1 MKKSLRKLSFGVLIG
16 LILLAPLS
24 GWGQVKPSTL
34 PSALAFGTSSIGSA
48 FYIISVGM
56 GEIIS
61 KKTGINISVES
72 VGGSDANA
80 RALSQKKVDLAM
92 LNSLSVA
99 AAYMGEGTFAKEG
112 KANLQVIAQGQQ
124 SLRNIVVRTASGIKS
139 PADLRG
145 SRFIGKRPALAELEM
160 ITDALL
166 KAYGIPKDSLKILQT
181 TETKEAL
188 EALKLGSAD
197 GAVIPAGLRSSTL
210 LELAQFVDVTFLS
223 IPEDKMKLILEEL
236 GPAFHEAVIPKGT
249 YRGQMEDV
257 KTPSL
262 LTDIAVRADF
272 PEDMAYLIT
281 KTLLESQKELTMVHS
296 EGKEWTVSNTL
307 KPPPAPFHSGA
318 IKYFKEKGLWTPDL
332 EKFQEKLLRK
342 GKN

>member
-1 MKKSLRKLSFGVLIG
+1 MKKSLWI
-16 LILLAPLS
+16 PLS
-24 GWGQVKPSTL
+24 IMICFFFPLFAFSQPT
-34 PSALAFGTSSIGSA
+34 PTPRALSFGTSSVGSA

-61 KKTGINISVES
+61 KKTGISIAVEA

-80 RALSQKKVDLAM
+80 RALSRKKVDLAM
-92 LNSLSVA
+92 LNSMSVA
-99 AAYMGEGTFAKEG
+99 AAYLGEGPFAKEG
-112 KANLQVIAQGQQ
+112 KTDLRIIAQGQQ
-124 SLRNIVVRTASGIKS
+124 SLRNIVVRTASGIKT

-181 TETKEAL
+181 TETKEVL
-188 EALKLGSAD
+188 EALKLGTVD

-223 IPEDKMKLILEEL
+223 IPEDKMELILQDL

-272 PEDMAYLIT
+272 PEDLAYLIT

-296 EGKEWTVSNTL
+296 EGKEWTISNTL
-307 KPPPAPFHSGA
+307 KTPPAPFHSGA

-332 EKFQEKLLRK
+332 EKSQEKLLRK